1 MRSAAVVVLLVVFAA
16 ASNSASAVPV
26 EEVFHQFHLFGNWAG
41 DCSTPPTPVNPHVS
55 ITTPSAGLVLE
66 DHNLGPSYAVN
77 RYSILSAEKIS
88 ATNLSV
94 RVIFQPGTEAE
105 ERQKL
110 VFAVRENTRRT
121 MFNQTD
127 GGTVRVKDGIALAR
141 RSKTPLLRKCDDVGV
156 TSSGLQID

>member
-1 MRSAAVVVLLVVFAA
+1 MRSAAVVLLVLVSATLPNSVDA
-16 ASNSASAVPV
+16 ASV
-26 EEVFHQFHLFGNWAG
+26 EDLFHQFHLFGNWAG

-55 ITTPSAGLVLE
+55 ISTPSAGLVLE
-66 DHNLGPSYAVN
+66 DHNLGPDYAVN

-110 VFAVRENTRRT
+110 VIAVRKNTRRT
-121 MFNQTD
+121 MYNQTD
-127 GGTVRVKDGIALAR
+127 GGAVRVKDGIALAR
-141 RSKTPLLRKCDDVGV
+141 GSKTPVLRKCDEVGV
-156 TSSGLQID
+156 TSSGLNVE